1 MFAIEFIIAIVG
13 NKVKRSYKDV
23 MGMMGS
29 DGYLYDFTKR
39 SSAKDYMGA
48 FGSDGYL
55 YDFAKASKC
64 SYFMFKIHKTNEL

>member
-1 MFAIEFIIAIVG
+1 
-13 NKVKRSYKDV
+13 
-23 MGMMGS
+23 MMGS

-64 SYFMFKIHKTNEL
+64 SYLMFKIHKTNEL